1 MKLAALERLR
11 AARAAHEPVVLVT
24 HLDGSSTE
32 VYSRADIPPALAEAC
47 ATALRTDEA
56 QTLEGVFVEPH
67 NPPVR
72 VVIVG
77 AVHVAQP
84 LAQMAE
90 RAGFVVIIVDP
101 RRSWATPER
110 FPGQVLVTE
119 WPDVALDG
127 LALDARSAVVT
138 LTHDPKLDDPAL
150 ISALRSPAFYIGCLG
165 SQKTAAARRERLAAA
180 GFTAEQLARLHGP
193 VGLRIG
199 AKSPA
204 EIAVSILAEVI
215 ATLRGGA

>member
-1 MKLAALERLR
+1 MKLAVLERLR

-24 HLDGSSTE
+24 HLDGSSTN
-32 VYSRADIPPALAEAC
+32 VYGAGEIPPALAEVC

-56 QTLEGVFVEPH
+56 QSVDGVFVEPH
-67 NPPVR
+67 NPPTR
-72 VVIVG
+72 LVIVG

-90 RAGFVVIIVDP
+90 RAGFVVTIVDP

-110 FPGQVLVTE
+110 FPGLALVTE
-119 WPDVALDG
+119 WPDTGLEQ

-150 ISALRSPAFYIGCLG
+150 IAALRTPAFYVGCLG
-165 SQKTAAARRERLAAA
+165 SQKTHAARRARLAEA
-180 GFTAEQLARLHGP
+180 GFDDAALARLHGP

-199 AKSPA
+199 ARSPA
-204 EIAVSILAEVI
+204 EIAVSILGEII
-215 ATLRGGA
+215 ASLRGAA